1 MADPRLASPPA
12 PAAAPS
18 AGPVAREAAQA
29 QRRAAWTERRRRSFL
44 RQASHELRTPLN
56 AVIGFS
62 EILAGELYGP
72 MAEPRYRAHAELIR
86 DSGQHLL
93 KLVTQVLDIARLE
106 LGAMEMDLGPEP
118 VAAAFAAARGAVAEA
133 AAARGVVLPSHVA
146 ADAAWVRADG
156 RALASVLAGL
166 LRNAVAA
173 SPAGARVWMEAYPA
187 FDGGVALEVRDEG
200 PGMAPDQITRLLRP
214 FEGGDGD
221 LGRASGSGLGLP
233 IAALTCAAMEGRLQL
248 RPGLGG
254 GLVASVRLQAAGPP
268 GETPATAAP

>member
-1 MADPRLASPPA
+1 MADPRLADTPPPA
-12 PAAAPS
+12 LAAPDPR
-18 AGPVAREAAQA
+18 AGEAARA
-29 QRRAAWTERRRRSFL
+29 QRRAARAERRRRSFL

-62 EILAGELYGP
+62 EILSHELYGP
-72 MAEPRYRAHAELIR
+72 MADPRYREHAELIR
-86 DSGQHLL
+86 QSGHRLL

-106 LGAMEMDLGPEP
+106 LGAMDLDLAPEP
-118 VAAAFAAARGAVAEA
+118 VAAAFAAALRATGEA
-133 AAARGVVLPSHVA
+133 AHARGVSTASHIA
-146 ADAAWVRADG
+146 PDAAWVRADA
-156 RALASVLAGL
+156 RALAGVLEGL

-173 SPAGARVWMEAYPA
+173 SPPGGRIRLEAHPA
-187 FDGGVALEVRDEG
+187 LDGGVALEVRDDG
-200 PGMAPDQITRLLRP
+200 PGVPADQMVRLLRP

-254 GLVASVRLQAAGPP
+254 GLVASVRLQTAEPPAATG
-268 GETPATAAP
+268 